1 MSLLVD
7 GFKEAIEL
15 LISGNDSVY
24 SAIIVTIT
32 VSSWSI
38 LISLILGLPLG
49 FLLGYYQFKGKTV
62 IKTIVDT
69 FLAFPT
75 VVIGLLVY
83 TTL

>member
-49 FLLGYYQFKGKTV
+49 FLLGYYQFKGKNGNKK
-62 IKTIVDT
+62 KTIVDT
-69 FLAFPT
+69 FWHFLQ
-75 VVIGLLVY
+75 L
-83 TTL
+83 

>member
-49 FLLGYYQFKGKTV
+49 FLLGYYQFKGKTDEQGG
-62 IKTIVDT
+62 ISKRK
-69 FLAFPT
+69 A
-75 VVIGLLVY
+75 GCGWS
-83 TTL
+83 

>member
-49 FLLGYYQFKGKTV
+49 FLLGY
-62 IKTIVDT
+62 
-69 FLAFPT
+69 
-75 VVIGLLVY
+75 
-83 TTL
+83 